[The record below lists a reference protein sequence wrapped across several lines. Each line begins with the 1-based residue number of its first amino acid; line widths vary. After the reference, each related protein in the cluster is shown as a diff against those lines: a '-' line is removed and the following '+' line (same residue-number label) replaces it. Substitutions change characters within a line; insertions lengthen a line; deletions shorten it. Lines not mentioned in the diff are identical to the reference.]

1 MILFNLVFHLSF
13 SLFFLSFRRKIAF
26 SLNQGDVQQN
36 IILTKTF
43 TNQNGLKIVIDFV
56 HDSSRSCFF
65 MFLVFTLKKV
75 MGWLRSLLELIIQL
89 GMEKQEDF
97 FPYKYW
103 ILKGGWDFFLL
114 KPSDQKQTV
123 HFLNYPNNL
132 RRNYYFALFRRSYS
146 VKCKFSALTNSGA
159 SA

>member
-1 MILFNLVFHLSF
+1 MISFNLVFHLSF

-75 MGWLRSLLELIIQL
+75 MG
-89 GMEKQEDF
+89 
-97 FPYKYW
+97 
-103 ILKGGWDFFLL
+103 
-114 KPSDQKQTV
+114 
-123 HFLNYPNNL
+123 
-132 RRNYYFALFRRSYS
+132 
-146 VKCKFSALTNSGA
+146 
-159 SA
+159 